1 MGNNLKHKG
10 SVEENFQKF
19 LAMLQPKNAEPL
31 SESIVNTLKDA
42 YYASASSTHD
52 LFVKSIK
59 EQNYIEVAKD
69 VLLEVELH
77 FRDRIQEAHS
87 HRATANKV

>member
-1 MGNNLKHKG
+1 MGEKLKHKG

-19 LAMLQPKNAEPL
+19 LDLLQPKNAEPL
-31 SESIVNTLKDA
+31 SESIVSALKDA

-77 FRDRIQEAHS
+77 FRDRIQEAIGV
-87 HRATANKV
+87 RVANKV